1 MITKNMM
8 TKTVI
13 KNDNDNENGNS
24 KKKVIIRTVGLMIM
38 IRMIMVITTKIRADD
53 RYSFVIIIVI
63 IIRAIMTI
71 ISYDFYHMIA
81 VNWSNCSPLIP
92 YRYCFIK
99 WIVFNLHI
107 LTLDFLACDF
117 PTFDCCKMFKSR

>member
-1 MITKNMM
+1 MIMIM
-8 TKTVI
+8 RTVI
-13 KNDNDNENGNS
+13 A

-81 VNWSNCSPLIP
+81 VN
-92 YRYCFIK
+92 
-99 WIVFNLHI
+99 
-107 LTLDFLACDF
+107 
-117 PTFDCCKMFKSR
+117 